1 MSRQSKAAKKKI
13 VAQQFTKLHLAGDK
27 GPASTK
33 PLHGK
38 IHTEWKIRKN
48 KLIAE
53 NEAKVAA
60 EAAKQKA
67 AKAKK
72 EQAAADAAK
81 KQAPKAQAKPAAKAA
96 PTKAT
101 KAVPVTA

>member
-13 VAQQFTKLHLAGDK
+13 TAQQFTKLRQAGDK
-27 GPASTK
+27 GPAQTK

-38 IHTEWKIRKN
+38 VKVDWKIRHN

-53 NEAKVAA
+53 KEAE

-72 EQAAADAAK
+72 EQKAADAAK
-81 KQAPKAQAKPAAKAA
+81 TSSPTKAKTKAAKPATNAA
-96 PTKAT
+96 A
-101 KAVPVTA
+101 